1 MERGLCAWRLIQ
13 SPMPE
18 ERCGDGCSSPNGSYP
33 KRDIASTPAAKTP
46 IVSFLNRRIMSLHRL
61 KDMKQAIAY
70 IRVSTARQGRS
81 GLGLEAQRSAIA
93 KFASSEG
100 IELIAEFQEI
110 ETGKGSDALGKRPQL
125 AAALSLAK
133 RKDCAVLVAKLDRLS
148 RDVAFISALMAKRTP
163 FIVAELGA
171 DVSPFMLHIYAAVAE
186 QERAMISQRT
196 REALAAVK
204 ARGRKL
210 GNPNIGEA
218 QKVAATRRS
227 EIADDFAA
235 NVLPVIREIQSAG
248 LSMRKVAAALN
259 ARGIPT
265 ARGGT
270 WAATQVSDILKR
282 SEA

>member
-1 MERGLCAWRLIQ
+1 
-13 SPMPE
+13 
-18 ERCGDGCSSPNGSYP
+18 
-33 KRDIASTPAAKTP
+33 
-46 IVSFLNRRIMSLHRL
+46 
-61 KDMKQAIAY
+61 MKQAIAY
-70 IRVSTARQGRS
+70 IRVSTAQQGRS
-81 GLGLEAQRSAIA
+81 GLGLEAQRAAIA
-93 KFASSEG
+93 KFAASEG

-110 ETGKGSDALGKRPQL
+110 ETGKGSDALSKRPQL
-125 AAALSLAK
+125 AAALAVAK
-133 RKDCAVLVAKLDRLS
+133 RKVCAVIVAKLDRLS

-186 QERAMISQRT
+186 QERAMISERT
-196 REALAAVK
+196 KEALAAVK

-218 QKVAATRRS
+218 QKVAAIRRS

-235 NVLPVIREIQSAG
+235 NVLPIIREIQATG
-248 LSMRKVAAALN
+248 LSMRKVATALN

-265 ARGGT
+265 ARGGI

-282 SEA
+282 SQV

>member
-1 MERGLCAWRLIQ
+1 
-13 SPMPE
+13 
-18 ERCGDGCSSPNGSYP
+18 
-33 KRDIASTPAAKTP
+33 
-46 IVSFLNRRIMSLHRL
+46 
-61 KDMKQAIAY
+61 MKQAIAY
-70 IRVSTARQGRS
+70 IRVSTARQGKS
-81 GLGLEAQRSAIA
+81 GLGLEAQRAAIA
-93 KFASSEG
+93 KFASAEE

-110 ETGKGSDALGKRPQL
+110 ETGKGADALNRRPQL

-133 RKDCAVLVAKLDRLS
+133 RMDCAVVVAKLDRLS
-148 RDVAFISALMAKRTP
+148 RDVAFISSLMTKKTP
-163 FIVAELGA
+163 FNVAELGA

-196 REALAAVK
+196 KEALTAVR
-204 ARGRKL
+204 ARGTKL

-218 QKVAATRRS
+218 QKAASVRRS

-235 NVLPVIREIQSAG
+235 NVLPLIREIQATG

-282 SEA
+282 SKD

>member
-1 MERGLCAWRLIQ
+1 
-13 SPMPE
+13 
-18 ERCGDGCSSPNGSYP
+18 
-33 KRDIASTPAAKTP
+33 
-46 IVSFLNRRIMSLHRL
+46 
-61 KDMKQAIAY
+61 MKQAIAY

-81 GLGLEAQRSAIA
+81 GLGLEAQRAAIA
-93 KFASSEG
+93 KFAASEE

-110 ETGKGSDALGKRPQL
+110 ETGKGSDALSKRPHL
-125 AAALSLAK
+125 AAALALAK
-133 RKDCAVLVAKLDRLS
+133 RKDCAVVVAKLDRLS

-218 QKVAATRRS
+218 QKAAAIRRS
-227 EIADDFAA
+227 ELADDFAA
-235 NVLPVIREIQSAG
+235 NVVPIIREIQSTG

-265 ARGGT
+265 ARGGA

-282 SEA
+282 SDD